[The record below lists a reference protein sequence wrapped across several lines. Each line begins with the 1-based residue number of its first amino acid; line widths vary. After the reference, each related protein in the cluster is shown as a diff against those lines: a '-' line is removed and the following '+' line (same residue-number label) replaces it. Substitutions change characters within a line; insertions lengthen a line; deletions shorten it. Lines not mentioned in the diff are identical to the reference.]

1 MEAVLPLRH
10 REKAS
15 NLLHMATTKL
25 PVLWITDFVHHMRT
39 QTPMEEA
46 LHLWDDL
53 YAMKMETPTEDD
65 QSFIVFLQDIVMEWV
80 VDNHG
85 YNNPL
90 VDFYFYNYLLLHFK
104 CVPFTTW
111 KDEDREILTNYLEE
125 KSNSHID
132 PILKRMNMEMH
143 QVYQPQSDVSI

>member
-25 PVLWITDFVHHMRT
+25 PVLWITDFVHYMRT

-53 YAMKMETPTEDD
+53 YAMKMEVPTESD
-65 QSFIVFLQDIVMEWV
+65 QSFLVFLQDIVMEWV
-80 VDNHG
+80 VEQYDNKSI
-85 YNNPL
+85 

-104 CVPFTTW
+104 CIPFNTW
-111 KDEDREILTNYLEE
+111 KDEDREILLRYLEE
-125 KSNSHID
+125 HSITNHC
-132 PILKRMNMEMH
+132 PILKRMNLEMR
-143 QVYQPQSDVSI
+143 QVCQPQSTVSI